1 MVKKLTGETA
11 SVLSV
16 ALLNMASIFSH
27 SVFDGA
33 SSQESDDFEF
43 LALAEAKN
51 YRAAIARLFSP
62 YLQGNILEIGAG
74 VGQMLGDVIKICQP
88 SSVTAVEPDAKFV
101 AQLQSNL
108 PDAHVIHGT
117 VDDLPPEAAFD
128 GTLSVNVLEH
138 IADDTGQLYKWRNC
152 LKTETGHLCILV
164 PARPELYSPID
175 KDFGHFRRYTKN
187 DLQQKMLSAG
197 YRDVR
202 VSYYNFIGYFAWLLN
217 FKLMAKRGFDPV
229 SVRIFD
235 RWIFPP
241 FNNLERAIGRIPLG
255 QSLVAIARA

>member
-1 MVKKLTGETA
+1 
-11 SVLSV
+11 
-16 ALLNMASIFSH
+16 MASIFNH

-33 SSQESDDFEF
+33 SSQESEDFEF
-43 LALAEAKN
+43 VALAEAKN
-51 YRAAIARLFSP
+51 YRVAIAKLFFP
-62 YLQGNILEIGAG
+62 YLQGDILEIGAG
-74 VGQMLGDVIKICQP
+74 VGQMLADVTRICQP
-88 SSVTAVEPDAKFV
+88 SSVTAVEPDANFV
-101 AQLQSNL
+101 AQLKSNL
-108 PDAHVIHGT
+108 PEAQVIHGT
-117 VDDLPPEAAFD
+117 VDDLPPGVTF
-128 GTLSVNVLEH
+128 GGVLSVNVLEH
-138 IADDTGQLYKWRNC
+138 IAHDTDHLCTWRNR
-152 LKTETGHLCILV
+152 LKPEAGHLCVLV

-197 YRDVR
+197 YRDIR